1 MSLQL
6 EKVEKIDKLIFLEF
20 NAVNILIYC
29 NNKEGIEPI
38 FKELNEL
45 VDKEVQFNK
54 ILSILDDHAVNK
66 VVLNKRDIEVMKLN
80 AQSSLDFDQLIA
92 DKQKALKYI
101 FVSAC

>member
-38 FKELNEL
+38 FKEINKLA
-45 VDKEVQFNK
+45 DKEVQFNK
-54 ILSILDDHAVNK
+54 ILKILDDHAINK
-66 VVLNKRDIEVMKLN
+66 VVLNKRDIEIMKLN
-80 AQSSLDFDQLIA
+80 SQSSLDFAQLIA

-101 FVSAC
+101 FVSA